1 MYGLNTLHLN
11 ETQLN
16 QIKRIEGNLIKHII
30 GISTKSKSTGLLSA
44 LKIDLT
50 IDNIKK
56 QKLNSFLRLINNE
69 YIKEFIIQLYD
80 LKTTSFVT
88 DIQELTFKS
97 DTNINELIRN
107 SKIRIRELE
116 EIQTLNSKSE
126 ETKSIKNAFHIK
138 DPKERTK
145 QLSLRTN
152 CIINK
157 M

>member
-56 QKLNSFLRLINNE
+56 QKLYSFLRLINNE

-80 LKTTSFVT
+80 LKTTSFVS
-88 DIQELTFKS
+88 K
-97 DTNINELIRN
+97 N
-107 SKIRIRELE
+107 SRSN
-116 EIQTLNSKSE
+116 QTQ
-126 ETKSIKNAFHIK
+126 I
-138 DPKERTK
+138 
-145 QLSLRTN
+145 
-152 CIINK
+152 
-157 M
+157 